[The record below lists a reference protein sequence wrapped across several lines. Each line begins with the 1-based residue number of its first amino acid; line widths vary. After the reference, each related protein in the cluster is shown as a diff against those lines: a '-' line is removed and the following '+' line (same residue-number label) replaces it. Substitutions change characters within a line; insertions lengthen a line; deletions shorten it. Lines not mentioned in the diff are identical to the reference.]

1 MALFRK
7 LRDTFRGHRV
17 ADQID
22 DEFQFHLEQRI
33 ADLMAQ
39 GATAAEAKRE
49 AARMFGN
56 RANLADKTRD
66 RDILGWLQ
74 SILQDFR
81 FAIRNLR
88 RSPTFTAVAILSL
101 AFGIGVNA
109 AIFTLV
115 DGVLIEKL
123 QVPDPQ
129 RIVQVHV
136 RLQGF
141 ENDGFNIPIFR
152 ELQRR
157 HDIFADLIGFHSSPV
172 LMDLGGEPQHGSAQ
186 FVTGGYFGFFRARPA
201 LGRLIDEED
210 DRSEGAHPVCV
221 LSYDAW
227 QNFFGGD
234 PGVLRRTVRIRGIAL
249 QIVGV
254 APPGFAGAELQS
266 RYDLFVPTS
275 EDNDLAGIP
284 RESSNYIYLQ
294 ILGRLR
300 PSLTRPAASARLE
313 AASRAIDAAL
323 PKEHTNANGLYQLL
337 DASRGFDSWRSKLHD
352 PLFILMGA
360 VSLVLLVA
368 CANLANLLLARAA
381 ERRQEF
387 AIKLAIGISR
397 WRLMRQLLV
406 ETGLLAAA
414 GGALALLLGAALT
427 RMLLFMFNAGSEWSV
442 LHVSPNGTVLW
453 FTFGACL
460 LTILL
465 AGMYP
470 AWNAARTDPARGLQA
485 SSLSGR
491 HGLMRRTLILVQVAL
506 AVVLLFGASLFSH
519 SLRNLK
525 TIDLGYRIDNVLSVE
540 IGLKGTLRGDYGTV
554 APPEMRE
561 VLDRVRHLP
570 GVESAALS
578 VWGILSGNFSASSF
592 KLTGAG
598 NGTESVDSANVVETS
613 PDFLGTMRLRLLR
626 GRDFSKADGPGAPPV
641 AIVNQRMASMAWPG
655 QNPIGKHMDGWNFK
669 GIEVIGVIAD
679 SHTRDIREKPDPTV
693 YLAYDQQK
701 TMGGGLELRC
711 RGALPPIERAVR
723 QIVKSAAPGYEVSRA
738 TSMEILRDNQI
749 SQERLLAFLSS
760 LFGAL
765 GTTLALVGIY
775 GLIAYSV
782 MRRTREIGIRIS
794 VGAQNRDVLWL
805 FLREASLLLAAGMLI
820 GLPLALLLARFVG
833 KLLYQVPTLDPVSMA
848 ATVALLAIGGVAAS
862 LLPARRAARV
872 DPLAALR
879 SE

>member
-1 MALFRK
+1 
-7 LRDTFRGHRV
+7 
-17 ADQID
+17 
-22 DEFQFHLEQRI
+22 
-33 ADLMAQ
+33 
-39 GATAAEAKRE
+39 
-49 AARMFGN
+49 
-56 RANLADKTRD
+56 
-66 RDILGWLQ
+66 
-74 SILQDFR
+74 
-81 FAIRNLR
+81 
-88 RSPTFTAVAILSL
+88 
-101 AFGIGVNA
+101 
-109 AIFTLV
+109 
-115 DGVLIEKL
+115 
-123 QVPDPQ
+123 
-129 RIVQVHV
+129 
-136 RLQGF
+136 
-141 ENDGFNIPIFR
+141 
-152 ELQRR
+152 
-157 HDIFADLIGFHSSPV
+157 
-172 LMDLGGEPQHGSAQ
+172 
-186 FVTGGYFGFFRARPA
+186 
-201 LGRLIDEED
+201 
-210 DRSEGAHPVCV
+210 
-221 LSYDAW
+221 
-227 QNFFGGD
+227 
-234 PGVLRRTVRIRGIAL
+234 
-249 QIVGV
+249 
-254 APPGFAGAELQS
+254 
-266 RYDLFVPTS
+266 
-275 EDNDLAGIP
+275 
-284 RESSNYIYLQ
+284 
-294 ILGRLR
+294 
-300 PSLTRPAASARLE
+300 
-313 AASRAIDAAL
+313 
-323 PKEHTNANGLYQLL
+323 
-337 DASRGFDSWRSKLHD
+337 
-352 PLFILMGA
+352 
-360 VSLVLLVA
+360 
-368 CANLANLLLARAA
+368 
-381 ERRQEF
+381 
-387 AIKLAIGISR
+387 
-397 WRLMRQLLV
+397 MRQLLV

-862 LLPARRAARV
+862 LLPERRAARV